1 MKKSKKLLSLTLVS
15 ALAIMTTAC
24 GSSSYDE
31 YSKAYSALVASG
43 CLDADYTLDISTDS
57 NNIQALGNMKVD
69 LNSQAMYFELSI
81 DDNKVVQYLSD
92 GKVYTEVNGEK
103 MVTDTNN
110 KEQAEKNPDNE
121 GAAKKENADSFDE
134 NEFINEMATAL
145 EATKIKEMG
154 LLNPIPESVVTKVT
168 SADDGNGT
176 TYTFSLSE
184 VMVSKLF
191 ETLIAEQTSDSDTS
205 LSFEDMKDFS
215 CVMHANSDGV
225 LDNMKYGGS
234 TVVTVPAELTG
245 SEEMTFDMDITIN
258 VDLNNPGE
266 AVEVPSYDISDF

>member
-1 MKKSKKLLSLTLVS
+1 MMS
-15 ALAIMTTAC
+15 IQRH
-24 GSSSYDE
+24 
-31 YSKAYSALVASG
+31 
-43 CLDADYTLDISTDS
+43 TLDINADNTE
-57 NNIQALGNMKVD
+57 IQALGNMKVD
-69 LNSQAMYFELSI
+69 LNSQAMYFELNV

-110 KEQAEKNPDNE
+110 KEQSEKNPENE
-121 GAAKKENADSFDE
+121 GAEKKDSAESFDE
-134 NEFINEMATAL
+134 TAFINEMATTL

-154 LLNPIPESVVTKVT
+154 LLDPIPENVVTKVT
-168 SADDGNGT
+168 ATDDESGT

-184 VMVSKLF
+184 IMVSKLF

-215 CVMHANSDGV
+215 CVMHANSNGV

-234 TVVTVPAELTG
+234 TVPAELTG
-245 SEEMTFDMDITIN
+245 SDEMTFDMDITIN
-258 VDLNNPGE
+258 VALNNPGE
-266 AVEVPSYDISDF
+266 AVEVPSYDVSGF